1 MNRSSK
7 VRIKLWT
14 EVSKPDDLTYSLLF
28 LCDTEK
34 IDIFN
39 TSGNIKFTNGWF
51 LSDDEYFYHC

>member
-14 EVSKPDDLTYSLLF
+14 EVSKPDDLTFSLLF

-34 IDIFN
+34 IDILN
-39 TSGNIKFTNGWF
+39 TTGNIKLTKG
-51 LSDDEYFYHC
+51 